1 VPSQDPDASSACTRT
16 GATPIPLRPAPDRA
30 PRPTLCPTLCLTLLL
45 VLCPVQGSPST
56 AVVAPDCEAELDR
69 HVADARAGHTERAER
84 GLLELAAQ
92 CNQLPQIRHGLGSLA
107 ARRGDWDGA
116 IAHLEAAIALDART
130 ADTVE
135 SLRAIQRWRAAS
147 AYAEALGEPAPPL
160 APPVPGLHDSRRVDS
175 GGAPQRVRDGTLRDE
190 GVLDAALESWWS
202 SATGARAKE
211 HGAHY
216 AAGFRGDALAASAL
230 AGRRPDWKAV
240 VRDIV
245 FTREDAVALVRWND
259 GTGARHER
267 LLSLRA
273 QDGRWTIYQERA
285 L

>member
-1 VPSQDPDASSACTRT
+1 MPSLDPDASSARTRT
-16 GATPIPLRPAPDRA
+16 GAVPIPLHPTPGRA
-30 PRPTLCPTLCLTLLL
+30 PRRALCLTLFL
-45 VLCPVQGSPST
+45 VLCPVPGAPST
-56 AVVAPDCEAELDR
+56 AAVARDCEAELDR
-69 HVADARAGHTERAER
+69 YVADARAGHPERAER
-84 GLLELAAQ
+84 GLLELASQ

-175 GGAPQRVRDGTLRDE
+175 GGAPERLRDE

-216 AAGFRGDALAASAL
+216 AAGFRGDALATSAL
-230 AGRRPDWKAV
+230 AGQRPDWEVV

-259 GTGARHER
+259 GTGTRHER
-267 LLSLRA
+267 LLSLRP
-273 QDGRWTIYQERA
+273 QDGRWTIYEERT